1 MPEKKNTIGRF
12 EIIEKIGEG
21 PIGAVYKALDP
32 VIRRT
37 VAIKVI
43 KLYALEETTTFAE
56 VFEKIYRV
64 VRTSTALNH
73 PNICIIYDLSE
84 EKKIPYITMEYVE
97 GHDLESLLRQKHQFK
112 RPEFLNVLQ
121 QTCDALDFA
130 HKKNVIHQDFKSTN
144 ILITSDLH
152 VKITDFGIAG
162 LDEIAAAQ
170 TKKLLSIPHYISPE
184 QALGERVSP
193 ASDLFSL
200 GVVIYHMLSGELP
213 FPGTTAANTIMMIAR
228 DVPTTP
234 ANLDRFPVTR
244 EDWNSF
250 FSIALAKSPNQRFRS
265 AREMLEALHSILP
278 SSDQTY
284 LPFGFEGYLNDSTGK
299 FEKTYIA
306 EEEEAEGASPTLM
319 IDASQIMEENTPKI
333 NPELAK
339 LEPDEVLFLDA
350 NTAEIETKDQPITE
364 PVDSIPIEVPF
375 SMEAGVPEQE
385 TLVEPGLQKD
395 QESEKKPEPVAAEE
409 EASPKTELIEM
420 PFGAVVDFSVKER
433 PFPESVQPEKPTSM
447 PSDFVPASGTF
458 PEMDIDTDEIE
469 TIPPTP
475 IAEIAMPASDTS
487 PIIGATA
494 KPEPERIEEQITAP
508 TQLFEPP
515 APPQPEPEPSKG
527 NGRAAEPFDE
537 VPATM
542 INTFQPPEPEVEP
555 LAPATVLV
563 PRPEVEPPAPAT
575 VLVRRPELPVEPPE
589 EILKAPTKIIN
600 EPPPLVAAPEVRK
613 SAPEPPRPAPE
624 RPRSAPAPP
633 RSVPPEPVHPLTK
646 PIESRPVAAAKPPS
660 MQRYFYGAIAVVV
673 FIALIGGAILFFR
686 KPNEPQ
692 PTPEP
697 AKPIAQTKTETP
709 KQVEPAPAPT
719 EVQGS
724 IMITSEPT
732 GAKVFLAGEERGMTP
747 VEIPQLAMGK
757 HLVKLQLKG
766 YQDLEQE
773 VELSTENPNAN
784 LGPITLQ
791 KSAAI
796 TGTLIVESEPAG
808 AFIVLANRVLGV
820 TPKSFTRK
828 PGNYSITLKKD
839 GYQDYTGSITV
850 AQDKKVR
857 FKGNLAEIPK
867 PVPVVEAPKKPKPPE
882 VTRGQLVTLGP
893 DVVPPKPIKKIYAK
907 YPDAAKARKLEG
919 TVRLSVL
926 VDETGRVLDIKIA
939 KSSSHPMLDEAV
951 VKAYREWQFS
961 PATKQNIPVKVWIT
975 AAMSFQSGR

>member
-64 VRTSTALNH
+64 VRTSTSLNH

-112 RPEFLNVLQ
+112 RSEFLNVLQ

-200 GVVIYHMLSGELP
+200 GVVVYHMLSGELP

-228 DVPTTP
+228 DVPATP
-234 ANLDRFPVTR
+234 ANLDRFSITR

-265 AREMLEALHSILP
+265 AREMLEALNSILP

-284 LPFGFEGYLNDSTGK
+284 YPFGFEGSLNESTGK

-306 EEEEAEGASPTLM
+306 EEEAESASPTLM
-319 IDASQIMEENTPKI
+319 IDASQIMEESGPEI
-333 NPELAK
+333 NPELVK
-339 LEPDEVLFLDA
+339 LEQEAHLFLDA
-350 NTAEIETKDQPITE
+350 NTAEIGKEEQQPITE
-364 PVDSIPIEVPF
+364 PVETAPSVEQSLAMAEAAPV
-375 SMEAGVPEQE
+375 MELV
-385 TLVEPGLQKD
+385 TLR
-395 QESEKKPEPVAAEE
+395 ESEFKEEIKLETTQKPGAVEEKAIEIPVEQ
-409 EASPKTELIEM
+409 KTELIEM
-420 PFGAVVDFSVKER
+420 PFGAAVDLSVEEPR
-433 PFPESVQPEKPTSM
+433 VSETIAAGDPASM
-447 PSDFVPASGTF
+447 PSDFVPASGNLM
-458 PEMDIDTDEIE
+458 EMEGLDSEE
-469 TIPPTP
+469 MATIPPSP
-475 IAEIAMPASDTS
+475 RAEIAVPASDTS
-487 PIIGATA
+487 PIGGPPEQ
-494 KPEPERIEEQITAP
+494 KPVSIP
-508 TQLFEPP
+508 TQLVEEFEPE
-515 APPQPEPEPSKG
+515 QSKG
-527 NGRAAEPFDE
+527 NGRAQEPFDE

-542 INTFQPPEPEVEP
+542 IGNFKPPEPEPEKEAP
-555 LAPATVLV
+555 APATVLV
-563 PRPEVEPPAPAT
+563 PRPAPVQEPVPIEPPQ
-575 VLVRRPELPVEPPE
+575 
-589 EILKAPTKIIN
+589 EILSVPTKMMRDI
-600 EPPPLVAAPEVRK
+600 PPIAAAPEVPRP
-613 SAPEPPRPAPE
+613 APEPPRPAPVV
-624 RPRSAPAPP
+624 PPSAPA
-633 RSVPPEPVHPLTK
+633 EPVHPLTK
-646 PIESRPVAAAKPPS
+646 PIESRPAAAAKPPS
-660 MQRYFYGAIAVVV
+660 MQRYFYGAIAVVI

-686 KPNEPQ
+686 KPDVPGPTPETPEQTAQTKKDVPKPVEREPQ
-692 PTPEP
+692 PME
-697 AKPIAQTKTETP
+697 
-709 KQVEPAPAPT
+709 VE
-719 EVQGS
+719 GS
-724 IMITSEPT
+724 IMVTSDPA
-732 GAKVFLAGEERGMTP
+732 GATVFLAGEEKGVTP
-747 VEIPQLAMGK
+747 VEIPQLALGK

-773 VELSTENPNAN
+773 VELSEQSPNAS
-784 LGPITLQ
+784 LPMTLQ
-791 KSAAI
+791 KTAAAS
-796 TGTLIVESEPAG
+796 GTLIVESEPAG

-850 AQDKKVR
+850 AQDKKVT
-857 FKGNLAEIPK
+857 FKGTLAEIPK
-867 PVPVVEAPKKPKPPE
+867 PVPVVEVPKPKPPE

-893 DVVPPKPIKKIYAK
+893 DVVPPKPTKKVYAK

-919 TVRLSVL
+919 TVRLNVL
-926 VDETGRVLDIKIA
+926 IDETGRVLDIKVG
-939 KSSSHPMLDEAV
+939 KSSGHTMLDEAV
-951 VKAYREWQFS
+951 VKAYREWQFA
-961 PATKQNIPVKVWIT
+961 PATKQNVPVKVWIT
-975 AAMSFQSGR
+975 VAMSFQSGR